1 MPCQD
6 IFPPAKPISSCIA
19 NATIMFDPR
28 EESLA
33 LEIARGFFEMPS
45 DEMMKIGD
53 KVKAL
58 LFDPQTGS
66 DQEAVARLKEALA
79 EMSREQ
85 ALMAGMFLSG
95 LLRCNLARQ
104 IDQEYQ
110 KARAE
115 GNIDSNCDCA

>member
-1 MPCQD
+1 
-6 IFPPAKPISSCIA
+6 
-19 NATIMFDPR
+19 MFDPK

-33 LEIARGFFEMPS
+33 LEIVRGFFDMPS
-45 DEMMKIGD
+45 EEMMKIGD

-66 DQEAVARLKEALA
+66 DQEALGKLKEALA

-95 LLRCNLARQ
+95 LLRCNLAKQ
-104 IDQEYQ
+104 IEQQYQ
-110 KARAE
+110 KAKAE
-115 GNIDSNCDCA
+115 GNIDPNCDCT